1 MNDLKMFCYQC
12 SQTVG
17 EKGCTVQGVC
27 GKSATVARLQDNLI
41 FSAKGMA
48 AYLYHA
54 RELGY
59 TDTEIDAFLERV
71 FYATFTN
78 VNFDTDDLIRFAL
91 EAGEMSLRTMKL
103 LKKAHI
109 DTYGEP
115 VPTPVSTGTVKGHAI
130 IVTGHGLK
138 ALEELLKQTE
148 DKGINVYT
156 HSEMLPAH
164 GYPGL
169 NKYKH
174 LVGNLGKA
182 WFDQKKLF
190 SQYPAAILGTSN
202 CVLPP
207 KDDYKDRMFTT
218 GPAKLPGVKHIVGY
232 DYSEVIEKALS
243 LPELPDAPGEV
254 TLTTGF
260 SLSTLL
266 PLQDKIKRLVEEGK
280 ISHFFLVGGCDSPLK
295 KASYYREFVN
305 ALPKDTVVLTLAC
318 GKFRINDLDLGD
330 IEGIPRLID
339 LGQCNDSIVAIDFAV
354 ALSELFGVGVN
365 DLPLTLILSWMEQK
379 AVAILWSLLSLGIK
393 GIYLGPILPAWV
405 NDDILQVL
413 QENYDLRLIG
423 DPKTD
428 IARILGG

>member
-1 MNDLKMFCYQC
+1 MFCYQC

-17 EKGCTVQGVC
+17 GTGCTVQGVC
-27 GKSATVARLQDNLI
+27 GKTATVARLQDNLLL
-41 FSAKGMA
+41 ATKGLS

-71 FYATFTN
+71 FYTTFTN
-78 VNFDTDDLIRFAL
+78 VNFDADDLVRFAI
-91 EAGEMSLRTMKL
+91 EAGETSLRTMRL

-115 VPTPVSTGTVKGHAI
+115 VPTQVPTGTVKGHAI

-148 DKGINVYT
+148 GKGINVYT

-169 NKYKH
+169 KKYKH

-190 SQYPAAILGTSN
+190 SEIPAAILGTSN
-202 CVLPP
+202 CVLLP

-218 GPAKLPGVKHIVGY
+218 GPAKLPGVKHISGY
-232 DYSEVIEKALS
+232 DYSAVIEKALS

-260 SLSTLL
+260 SLATLL
-266 PLQDKIKRLVEEGK
+266 PLKDKIKKLVEEGK
-280 ISHFFLVGGCDSPLK
+280 ISHFF
-295 KASYYREFVN
+295 
-305 ALPKDTVVLTLAC
+305 
-318 GKFRINDLDLGD
+318 
-330 IEGIPRLID
+330 
-339 LGQCNDSIVAIDFAV
+339 
-354 ALSELFGVGVN
+354 
-365 DLPLTLILSWMEQK
+365 
-379 AVAILWSLLSLGIK
+379 
-393 GIYLGPILPAWV
+393 
-405 NDDILQVL
+405 
-413 QENYDLRLIG
+413 
-423 DPKTD
+423 
-428 IARILGG
+428 